1 MLPPNGDKRRHQRKK
16 SITPFAYRGLLDVSG
31 IQIGI
36 ITNISDSGMCIYSG
50 ANHGEGEIIEIRS
63 SFPVSYLWATV
74 KWAKKDA
81 ANLYKMGLM
90 FIE

>member
-1 MLPPNGDKRRHQRKK
+1 MLPLNGDKRRHPRKK
-16 SITPFAYRGLLDVSG
+16 SVTPFAYRGPLDVSG

-50 ANHGEGEIIEIRS
+50 ADHSEGEIIEIRS
-63 SFPVSYLWATV
+63 SFPVSYLWASV

-81 ANLYKMGLM
+81 ADLYKIGLM

>member
-1 MLPPNGDKRRHQRKK
+1 MLPLNGDKRRHQRKK
-16 SITPFAYRGLLDVSG
+16 SITPFAYRGPLDVSG

-50 ANHGEGEIIEIRS
+50 ANHSEGDIIEIRS
-63 SFPVSYLWATV
+63 SFPVSYVWASV
-74 KWAKKDA
+74 KWVKKDA
-81 ANLYKMGLM
+81 ADLYKIGLM

>member
-1 MLPPNGDKRRHQRKK
+1 MLPLNGDKRRHQRKK
-16 SITPFAYRGLLDVSG
+16 SITPFAYRGPLDVSG

-50 ANHGEGEIIEIRS
+50 TNHSEGEIIEIRS
-63 SFPVSYLWATV
+63 SFPVSYLRAAV

-81 ANLYKMGLM
+81 ADLYKIGLM